1 MKRSKKSIADK
12 ILIYLIIFSAV
23 LLIFLY
29 IFQISFLN
37 IYYESYRTKQ
47 LKVIMNDLNKNYNND
62 NYKQYFEDI
71 SLNNDVCIEL
81 VVGNNIEYSSS
92 IRNRK
97 CMFRNNRAILQFE
110 ENFIITNGEVAKTE
124 ITNPNFN
131 NKTLISGKKIA
142 DNTYLFVNTSIEPID
157 DSIKLLKSQ
166 FIYIAIIILA
176 MAVIVSYFLSKNLSS
191 QIIKLS
197 KNAKNIGKKGVVFDN
212 NTKILEIDELATTLN
227 NTSLE
232 LSKTD
237 ELRRELLA
245 NVSHDLKTPLT
256 LIKAYAEAAKDL
268 DSNKKINREKDL
280 DIIIEETNRL
290 TLLVNDILE
299 LSKLESNI
307 NDINI
312 TEFNLYDLVTSI
324 ISKFD
329 ILTKEGYK
337 FIINSNNNVI
347 VKSDY
352 KKLEQAIYNLVNNA
366 INYIGED
373 KVVIIN
379 IIDNN
384 NTVRVEVIDHGIGI
398 KESDLDLIW
407 NKYYKVDKK
416 HKRNKYGTGVGLS
429 IVKSTMINLGYNYGV
444 LSKEGSGTTFYFEI
458 KK

>member
-1 MKRSKKSIADK
+1 M
-12 ILIYLIIFSAV
+12 
-23 LLIFLY
+23 
-29 IFQISFLN
+29 
-37 IYYESYRTKQ
+37 
-47 LKVIMNDLNKNYNND
+47 LK
-62 NYKQYFEDI
+62 
-71 SLNNDVCIEL
+71 
-81 VVGNNIEYSSS
+81 
-92 IRNRK
+92 
-97 CMFRNNRAILQFE
+97 
-110 ENFIITNGEVAKTE
+110 T
-124 ITNPNFN
+124 
-131 NKTLISGKKIA
+131 
-142 DNTYLFVNTSIEPID
+142 
-157 DSIKLLKSQ
+157 
-166 FIYIAIIILA
+166 
-176 MAVIVSYFLSKNLSS
+176 
-191 QIIKLS
+191 
-197 KNAKNIGKKGVVFDN
+197 
-212 NTKILEIDELATTLN
+212 DELATTLN

-232 LSKTD
+232 LSKND

-256 LIKAYAEAAKDL
+256 LIKAYAEAAKDI
-268 DSNKKINREKDL
+268 DSNKKVNREKDL

-337 FIINSNNNVI
+337 FIINSNNNII

-458 KK
+458 KNRKDY